1 MCDSESVSTTCH
13 SKWITELILLL
24 SKLIDIFQMRDKN
37 ILQNRCDLLGPVVK
51 FLRCFNVIIVQYVS
65 SDGI

>member
-1 MCDSESVSTTCH
+1 M
-13 SKWITELILLL
+13 
-24 SKLIDIFQMRDKN
+24 LIDIFQMRDKN

-65 SDGI
+65 SDGIEGFDESDTFFEYIPDWVAWNRNP

>member
-24 SKLIDIFQMRDKN
+24 SMLIDIFQMRDKN
-37 ILQNRCDLLGPVVK
+37 ILQNRCDLFGPVVK